1 MGCWN
6 GTCMLTNTPVFH
18 GDEVYMFLLQQK
30 KIVED
35 INLCYPN
42 GFWEPLPFYIEGEYN
57 DYGAVEDH
65 HGPLIPTILTHI
77 HRYLIEME
85 VGDNEFHDIA
95 VKKEEFN
102 LEVLHDAD
110 HENRLFIK
118 SPLFGEPYRMKHVII
133 RKNVLD
139 SLLQRYV
146 IEYTEYN
153 REMQEITYHTLTFNE
168 IVDIAKS
175 FLSEIKAMDK
185 DDWKRYDIL
194 ECGKN
199 LFCKYLPREV
209 RYSGMSPQIL
219 LIEAI
224 NDNNDE
230 LAYAIMYQLCVF
242 TWLSTF
248 MSAGRRI
255 WSPQS
260 GAGSQDQETKAQE
273 LLAHLILEES
283 KIIHDRWDE
292 DDEDN

>member
-6 GTCMLTNTPVFH
+6 GTCMLTNTPIFH

-35 INLCYPN
+35 INLCYPD
-42 GFWEPLPFYIEGEYN
+42 GLWKPLPFYIEGEYN
-57 DYGAVEDH
+57 DYGAVEEH
-65 HGPLIPTILTHI
+65 HGLLIPTILNYI
-77 HRYLIEME
+77 QKQLIGMK
-85 VGDNEFHDIA
+85 VGKNKCHDIA
-95 VKKEEFN
+95 VKKEGFN

-118 SPLFGEPYRMKHVII
+118 SPLFGEMYRVKHVII

-153 REMQEITYHTLTFNE
+153 HETQEITYHTLTFNE

-175 FLSEIKAMDK
+175 FLSEVKAMDK

-194 ECGKN
+194 EHGKN

-209 RYSGMSPQIL
+209 RYSGMNPGIL

-224 NDNNDE
+224 DDNKDE
-230 LAYAIMYQLCVF
+230 LAEAIMYQLCVF
-242 TWLSTF
+242 TWLSSF
-248 MSAGRRI
+248 MSSGRRI

-292 DDEDN
+292 DDD